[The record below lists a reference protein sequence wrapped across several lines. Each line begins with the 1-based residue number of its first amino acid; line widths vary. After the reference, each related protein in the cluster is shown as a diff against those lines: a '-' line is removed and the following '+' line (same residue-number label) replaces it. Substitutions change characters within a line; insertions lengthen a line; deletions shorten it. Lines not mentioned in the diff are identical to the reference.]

1 MTVDQGLIEVRNP
14 NGSPPEAVKSF
25 TFDSVYDWK

>member
-1 MTVDQGLIEVRNP
+1 MTVNKGLIEVRNLK
-14 NGSPPEAVKSF
+14 GVASEAPKSF